1 MTIRSPASTESAS
14 ERVVQGVSLR
24 IVDETGEGM
33 RLDRFLRRE
42 FPGLSQGQIEKW
54 LRSGE
59 IRLDSGRAKS
69 SDRLQTG
76 QELRLPPLRAAIFA
90 PRPGPEAGPRLSQAD
105 VNLIR
110 DAVIYEDADLIALN
124 KPHGLAVQGGTKT
137 LRHVDGLLAA
147 FDTGAGKPKLVHRLD
162 RDTSGVL
169 VVAKS
174 AHAAAWITKAFRTR
188 GVDKIYWAVTIG
200 VPHPLEGE
208 IRGFMK
214 KAQGPIAGDR
224 EMMVT
229 AAHGDPDGRFAITD
243 YHVIAHAGGKAAW
256 MAMRPVTG
264 RTHQLRFHL
273 ALIGSPIVG
282 DPKYGAHAAR
292 GEHRR
297 EAPGGLAPLLHLHAR
312 GLELRRPDG
321 RKLRFI
327 APLPPH
333 MTQAFELLGFETG
346 DAKNPFAALSRE

>member
-1 MTIRSPASTESAS
+1 MTFRVPASPASADKL
-14 ERVVQGVSLR
+14 VQGVSLR
-24 IVDETGEGM
+24 KVDETGEGV
-33 RLDRFLRRE
+33 RLDRFLKRE
-42 FPGLSQGQIEKW
+42 FPGLTQGQIEKW

-59 IRLDSGRAKS
+59 IRVDGGRAKS
-69 SDRLQTG
+69 SDRLKAG
-76 QELRLPPLRAAIFA
+76 QELRLPPLKAAIFA
-90 PRPGPEAGPRLSQAD
+90 PRPGPEAGPRLSQAEI
-105 VNLIR
+105 NLIR
-110 DAVIYEDADLIALN
+110 DAVIYEDADLIAFN

-147 FDTGAGKPKLVHRLD
+147 FDNGEGKPKLVHRLD

-169 VVAKS
+169 VVAKT
-174 AHAAAWITKAFRTR
+174 AHSAAWITQAFRTR

-200 VPHPLEGE
+200 APHPLDGE

-214 KAQGPIAGDR
+214 KAAGPVDGDR

-243 YHVIAHAGGKAAW
+243 YTVIAHASGKAAW
-256 MAMRPVTG
+256 VAMRPVTG
-264 RTHQLRFHL
+264 RTHQLRFHM

-282 DPKYGAHAAR
+282 DPKYGHHASR
-292 GEHRR
+292 GEHLR

-327 APLPPH
+327 APLSPH
-333 MTQAFELLGFETG
+333 MAHAFELLGFETG
-346 DAKNPFAALSRE
+346 DAKNPFAALARE